1 MRGLLAVLRAV
12 RGDGQV
18 IKKEIPEAED
28 TMEAQVVGN
37 MATACSRSLAC

>member
-1 MRGLLAVLRAV
+1 M

-18 IKKEIPEAED
+18 IKKATPEAED

-37 MATACSRSLAC
+37 MAEALAACSRSLAC